1 MEAIAEAVKTHF
13 IPGSTT
19 ALIFGLVAG
28 LILWARTKR
37 WAIRWLAF
45 LTAFYWII
53 STALFAGGFEKILSG
68 NYARVEKSELPSHVE
83 AIVILGGGSETYS
96 AEAGSI
102 NAMSDATSL
111 RVLEGARLASILPEA
126 QVIVSGGPELKSG
139 RKIPETEPMMQ
150 ALGLL
155 GIDQE
160 RVSAESQ
167 SAPHVR
173 SEFCGAIPAGHLTHP
188 YEPRIG
194 HVPQPGPRSHCCSCR
209 TTFVISRQATVQD
222 PPKQRCADGQQNG
235 FPRAFCPGL
244 LLGEG
249 LALAAPMIPSV
260 SVIDSRRIPNG

>member
-167 SAPHVR
+167 SGNTYEQARYLRPMLEANSVVQFLLVT
-173 SEFCGAIPAGHLTHP
+173 SPTHMN
-188 YEPRIG
+188 R
-194 HVPQPGPRSHCCSCR
+194 
-209 TTFVISRQATVQD
+209 
-222 PPKQRCADGQQNG
+222 
-235 FPRAFCPGL
+235 
-244 LLGEG
+244 
-249 LALAAPMIPSV
+249 ALATFRSQGLDPIAAPAALHSSFQGKLPFKILPS
-260 SVIDSRRIPNG
+260 SAALTDSRMAFRELFALGYYWVRGWLSPPQ